1 MIKNNIGMNTHPEAR
16 NLVKTMIFLDKGEN
30 CVSFWRLG
38 HILQH
43 ILQFS
48 SQNYEIYNRKMMKY
62 IELRSLKVR
71 N

>member
-1 MIKNNIGMNTHPEAR
+1 MNNHPEAHY
-16 NLVKTMIFLDKGEN
+16 LVKTMIFLDKWGN
-30 CVSFWRLG
+30 CASFWRLG

-48 SQNYEIYNRKMMKY
+48 SQKYEISNRKMMKY
-62 IELRSLKVR
+62 IALRSLKVR

>member
-1 MIKNNIGMNTHPEAR
+1 MIKNNIGMNTHPEAHY
-16 NLVKTMIFLDKGEN
+16 LVKTMIFLDKGEI
-30 CVSFWRLG
+30 CASFRRLR
-38 HILQH
+38 HIWQH

-48 SQNYEIYNRKMMKY
+48 SQKYEISNRKMMKY